1 MRVSRTDNFGS
12 VNLAQHL
19 ICSFKCHKIA
29 LKDDLCLV
37 LGADPGSVCREQ
49 AYVSFFAW
57 SLGLIKD
64 QCVIDS
70 IYIYLLE

>member
-1 MRVSRTDNFGS
+1 M
-12 VNLAQHL
+12 
-19 ICSFKCHKIA
+19 CSFKCHKIGHELQLLIA

-37 LGADPGSVCREQ
+37 LGADPGSVGREQ
-49 AYVSFFAW
+49 AYASFFAW
-57 SLGLIKD
+57 SSGLIKD